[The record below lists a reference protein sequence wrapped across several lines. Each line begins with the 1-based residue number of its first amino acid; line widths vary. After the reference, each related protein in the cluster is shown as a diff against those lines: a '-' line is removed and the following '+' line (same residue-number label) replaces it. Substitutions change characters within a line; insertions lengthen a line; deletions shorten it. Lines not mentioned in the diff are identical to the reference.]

1 MQVHLRNDNE
11 TYVTDNQRLI
21 FLLEEADKENAFVRE
36 KQREIEEYT
45 GIEGENARSENLKL
59 REELAVLARNNSER
73 ENYLSAKLMELKD
86 TLNARNT
93 LELQLGQSQGQLRL
107 ISEELALVSEAH
119 INEKARS
126 TEL

>member
-93 LELQLGQSQGQLRL
+93 LELQLGQS
-107 ISEELALVSEAH
+107 
-119 INEKARS
+119 
-126 TEL
+126 